1 MTAEAMGSKAER
13 RKAQWSWALYDW
25 GNSAFAT
32 TVMAGFFPIF
42 FNQYWAVDVAPE
54 TQTLYQGLTATVAS
68 LFVMLTAPWFGV
80 LADRGGSHKRWLAGM
95 TLLGVLSTGGLFLVG
110 QGQWLWAILLSILGR
125 IGFFGGLSFYDALL
139 TRVARAEESDRVS
152 ALGYGLGYLGGGLLF
167 AVNVAMALKPGWFGL
182 ADAAL
187 ATRVAFLCVAVWW
200 AVFSLP
206 LFLHVPPAPPQRVT
220 GSSWQTLWATVRE
233 LRATPAVGLFLLAY
247 WLYIDGVD
255 TIIVMAVDFG
265 MKLGL
270 PSDSLIK
277 ALLLVQ
283 FIGFPAAIVFGQL
296 GERMGTRNALLLAI
310 GVYVGV
316 TLWAYWLQTEAQF
329 YLMAGAIGCV
339 QGGIQ
344 SLSRAY
350 FSRLIPAEK
359 AGQYFGFYNMLG
371 KFAAVLGPLVV
382 GLTAQLTGNPR
393 LAILSLLA
401 FFIAGAVLLIRA
413 DQLSR
418 SSSGTPTPK

>member
-1 MTAEAMGSKAER
+1 MTDAER

-54 TQTLYQGLTATVAS
+54 TQTLYQGLTSTVAS

-80 LADRGGSHKRWLAGM
+80 LADRGGNHKRWLAGM

-110 QGQWLWAILLSILGR
+110 QGQWPWAILLSILGR

-139 TRVARAEESDRVS
+139 TRVARPEESDRVS
-152 ALGYGLGYLGGGLLF
+152 ALGYALGYLGGGLLF
-167 AVNVAMALKPGWFGL
+167 AVNVAMALKPEWFGL

-206 LFLHVPPAPPQRVT
+206 LFLKVPPAPPQAAT
-220 GSSWQTLWATVRE
+220 GSSSWQTLWATVRE

-283 FIGFPAAIVFGQL
+283 FIGFPAAIVFGRL
-296 GERMGTRNALLLAI
+296 GESLGTRNALLLAI
-310 GVYVGV
+310 GVYIGV
-316 TLWAYWLQTEAQF
+316 TLWAYWLQTETQF
-329 YLMAGAIGCV
+329 YLMAAAIGCV

-350 FSRLIPAEK
+350 FSRLIPPEK

-382 GLTAQLTGNPR
+382 GVTAQLTGNPR

-401 FFIAGAVLLIRA
+401 FFVAGAVLLIRA

-418 SSSGTPTPK
+418 SSSDRPAPKK